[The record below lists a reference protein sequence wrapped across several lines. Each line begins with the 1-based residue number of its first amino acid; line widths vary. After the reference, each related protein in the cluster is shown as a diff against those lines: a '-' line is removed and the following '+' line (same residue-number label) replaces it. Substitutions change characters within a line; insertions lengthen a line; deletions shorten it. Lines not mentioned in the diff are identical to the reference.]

1 MTPYLLDLI
10 EIAAWIVA
18 AGAALLVVAGL
29 GALRHISRALARI
42 DEEEDQIRAIEA
54 RRKEQER

>member
-1 MTPYLLDLI
+1 MTPHLLELI
-10 EIAAWIVA
+10 EIVAWIVA
-18 AGAALLVVAGL
+18 AGAAVLVVAGL
-29 GALRHISRALARI
+29 AALRRISRALARI

>member
-18 AGAALLVVAGL
+18 AGAAVLVVAGL
-29 GALRHISRALARI
+29 AALRHISRALARI

>member
-29 GALRHISRALARI
+29 AALRHISRALARI